1 MTIVSLDVTTYTN
14 DAKKLGLVFRRDEAD
29 ELEPDPGSIDITLS
43 CGDKKVVGRVAI
55 SAINDA
61 RNSLNMDV
69 VGLLFCEMKR
79 ICNL

>member
-1 MTIVSLDVTTYTN
+1 MTTVSLDVIAYAN
-14 DAKKLGLVFRRDEAD
+14 EAKRMDLVFRRDEVE
-29 ELEPDPGSIDITLS
+29 ELEPDPGSIDITMS

-55 SAINDA
+55 STINDA